1 MSTLFVSLASGW
13 AVVVAIW
20 LVAIPRQRLRWADYV
35 YPLLPCAAVLAYAW
49 VSTSGAAASLEAAR
63 ILYLAL
69 AAAAAIWVFVSLV
82 WLASLAKRDAS
93 IMDIAYPLVPVVAV
107 AVVAVLPGGI
117 GAHAWLVLGAAAL
130 WAFRLSIYIGAR
142 NLPHGED
149 ARYAKWRVR
158 FGAKWWWWS
167 YFQVFVLQGVLVW
180 LWSVPLFFALAVP
193 QAQIAGN
200 DWLGLA
206 VLLVGVVFEAGADW
220 QLARHRADP
229 QNRGKILQ
237 SGLWGISRH
246 PNYFGEALVWWG
258 FFFFALAH
266 PWGWIAILSALYVT
280 WFMNQGSATKMT
292 DAYMHKHRP
301 DYAEYAARVPAF
313 FPRLWKSRK

>member
-1 MSTLFVSLASGW
+1 MSTLFVCLTGAW
-13 AVVVAIW
+13 AVVFALW
-20 LVAIPRQRLRWADYV
+20 LVAMPRQRVRWSDYV
-35 YPLLPCAAVLAYAW
+35 YPLAPCLAMLGYAFL
-49 VSTSGAAASLEAAR
+49 SMASDAASVEAAR
-63 ILYLAL
+63 MLYFAL

-93 IMDIAYPLVPVVAV
+93 IMDIAYPLVPLVAAV
-107 AVVAVLPGGI
+107 VVAVLSGGI
-117 GAHAWLVLGAAAL
+117 GAHAWLVLGAAGL
-130 WAFRLSIYIGAR
+130 WGIRLSLYIGAR

-149 ARYAKWRVR
+149 ARYAKWRAR

-180 LWSVPLFFALAVP
+180 LWSVPLYFSLAVP
-193 QAQIAGN
+193 GAQILWS
-200 DWLGLA
+200 DWLGLV
-206 VLLVGVVFEAGADW
+206 VLLVGVGFEAGADC

-229 QNRGKILQ
+229 RNKGKILQ
-237 SGLWGISRH
+237 SGLWALSRH

-266 PWGWIAILSALYVT
+266 PWGWVAILSALYVT

-292 DAYMHKHRP
+292 DAYMHKRRP
-301 DYAEYAARVPAF
+301 DYAAYASRVPAF
-313 FPRLWKSRK
+313 FPRLWK